1 MKKNIIILL
10 ILFINANLYCQQSP
24 NSIKIFNIANK
35 EFDFKDS
42 IPEFSII
49 IYYGEPICTE
59 CIEYLLNFINHY
71 KISFYLVI
79 EDRNDILYRKMKI
92 GDFTEKSENI
102 KAIFFDKTQH
112 DKSLKNSFKLNRDFP
127 ILIFY
132 DKKIKTYSNKR
143 IFMNKDN
150 LEINKEIRTRLLS
163 KKQSIN

>member
-1 MKKNIIILL
+1 MKKNITILL
-10 ILFINANLYCQQSP
+10 LFFISADLHCQKSLD
-24 NSIKIFNIANK
+24 SIKIFNEINK
-35 EFDFKDS
+35 KFYLKDS
-42 IPEFSII
+42 IPEHSII
-49 IYYGEPICTE
+49 IYYGEPVCTE
-59 CIEYLLNFINHY
+59 CIEHLIHFINHY

-92 GDFTEKSENI
+92 RDFTEKSENI